1 MKKTFTK
8 LTLRFALPL
17 VLFLAYGTASNAQ
30 CAPDVEPPAISCPA
44 NAIAGCESEAPAA
57 ATTVEELIAAGGAVS
72 DNCSANA
79 DVTLMSADVVTPGVN
94 GMIERT
100 YTATDEAGLSA
111 SCTQII
117 NFEDGEAPVCV
128 TQPVTIYLDG
138 AGAAILF
145 AADLDSGSTD
155 NCSSTLMFEA
165 TPSLF
170 TCANIGANAVQFTAI
185 DESNNMCMSEVTVTV
200 LDTVSP
206 ILETMDATA
215 YLDING
221 FATLTDI
228 DVTTSATDACGLSS
242 FTLSQSD
249 FTCDDT
255 SAPVEIDVTVTDVN
269 SNSTTETAII
279 TVIDTFAPTLV
290 STMNDIIVQL
300 EMGQCDTA
308 LVFDF
313 PAIEDA
319 CDAAPTAMPVDV
331 MSGDVLP
338 IGVTEV
344 TFLAADLN
352 SNEQEYTFNITV
364 LEFQATSLAC
374 LTEINLSID
383 SETCV
388 SSLTPEMVLT
398 TEAIGCPDN
407 CTIIVMDENG
417 VELPNVF
424 TSADVGESFM
434 YQVCCGGN
442 CCMGVVNV
450 EDKTPPQIV
459 CTVDT
464 ISCGEFLNFPFPEVT
479 ENCSG
484 ISFTLINQTS
494 QEVSCDDTL
503 LQEIITREFI
513 AVDDAGNESNVCSQV
528 LSIRRFDMGTIDPP
542 INQNIEIECGTT
554 YPTDDLGRPD
564 VEFYGGPILNGV
576 ELAIDQGLECNLFVS
591 FEDQTVLTGPNTTS
605 IVRTFTA
612 TNWYCGVD
620 TTRNFVQIFEI
631 GDNQG
636 PVIQCSPDLTFASDV
651 FDCSSSIELPA
662 LEIEDICGELKSV
675 SVQYE
680 GGFIDGNGGLAD
692 LPLGNSS
699 VTYTAIDTEGN
710 LSTCTFNVSISDM
723 EQPIPVCDQF
733 TVVSLT
739 NEGNAIVDA
748 EDFDDGSFDACG
760 DITFLVRR
768 MTPNCDGNDA
778 IFGPTVTFCCAD
790 LDTEQMVVLRVT
802 DENGN
807 FNECMVTAEVQDKT
821 PPQLIQGLPDITLAC
836 DFPFNSDDTEQFG
849 TIQMNIDD
857 VEPILLTSE
866 IVEFSGPAFD
876 GLVLGGCLEL
886 MSDEFTF
893 MNINECGVGTV
904 TRVITF
910 QNQQGTSVSDV
921 QFIRFE
927 NPNPFVLEDIN
938 FPNDITLFNVCDLE
952 GIPVTMPTFTE
963 DFCDQVGIEIDD
975 KVIDN
980 SNGSL
985 SCFKVIRTF
994 TLVDWCQNLNNTF
1007 DTFEGTQII
1016 EVYNTVAPEITG
1028 NCEDRS
1034 LCSYDNQCGPVFI
1047 ELPMTATDDCTTE
1060 EFLNYSYSIDA
1071 FSDGSID
1078 FVGNTNNASAAYP
1091 VGIHTI
1097 YWNVNDGCGNEDVC
1111 SYTFEL
1117 LNCKTPTP
1125 YCLDNL
1131 TAGLTP
1137 MDLDGDGEVETEMII
1152 ITPDFFDAG
1161 SFHVCGTPV
1170 QISFSEDVNDTERMF
1185 DCDDI
1190 GEQPIELW
1198 VTDVNGNQDFC
1209 LTSVV
1214 IQDNNDVDFCPDM
1227 LLFDITGTIKTETA
1241 EEVQDVEISLGVPE
1255 LLDITGEDGSYSFV
1269 EMPLGNSYTVSP
1281 EKNIDPLN
1289 GISVSDIILIQKH
1302 ILGLQLLDSPYK
1314 LIAADVDNSTKING
1328 QDLIQIRKLLLGH
1341 YAEFPQNESWKFVN
1355 ADQQF
1360 IDAANPWFDE
1370 IQEQIEVPSLSYDV
1384 VADFVGVKIG
1394 DVNQSATMNGIAG
1407 NLATRNDN
1415 SLVLEIAAVSLDASE
1430 YADIEFVNADGLEI
1444 EGLQFAVNFD
1454 SEQLEIVEIRIGER
1468 LADESIYNLSGNT
1481 LRILATDLIST
1492 DNVLSITVKALKAIN
1507 GNVFTINQNVMQ
1519 NMAYAKSTGEIS
1531 VELRSKEVYESVAV
1545 YDLEQNTPNPWMN
1558 TTSINFVSITEGTG
1572 QLNVMDTN
1580 GKVVVSRSLE
1590 ITKGGNIVTM
1600 TSDQLPS
1607 SGIYYYEV
1615 SIENTR
1621 LMKKMILIK

>member
-1 MKKTFTK
+1 MKKTFT
-8 LTLRFALPL
+8 TLILRVTLPVVFL
-17 VLFLAYGTASNAQ
+17 LAYGNSASAQ
-30 CAPDVEPPAISCPA
+30 CAPDVGPPIIECPA
-44 NAIAGCESEAPAA
+44 DVVVGCEAEAPVAA
-57 ATTVEELIAAGGAVS
+57 ASVAELIAEGGLAS
-72 DNCSANA
+72 DDCSADA
-79 DVTLMSADVVTPGVN
+79 DVTITSSDVITPGLM

-100 YTATDEAGLSA
+100 YTATDEAGNSSTCLQTISFDD
-111 SCTQII
+111 T
-117 NFEDGEAPVCV
+117 EAPTCV
-128 TQPVTIYLDG
+128 TQDVTVFLDEFGFVMVDASSIDNGSSDNCSTTLTFEIAPSSFTCENVGANEIQFTATDESGESCMQTATVTVMDDIDPVLEVEDIEIYLDALG
-138 AGAAILF
+138 TATISVNDVFVSYFDACGLESVVA
-145 AADLDSGSTD
+145 SQTD
-155 NCSSTLMFEA
+155 
-165 TPSLF
+165 F
-170 TCANIGANAVQFTAI
+170 TCADIAAPVMVEVSATDPNT
-185 DESNNMCMSEVTVTV
+185 NNVIEVATVTV
-200 LDTVSP
+200 LDT
-206 ILETMDATA
+206 I
-215 YLDING
+215 
-221 FATLTDI
+221 
-228 DVTTSATDACGLSS
+228 
-242 FTLSQSD
+242 
-249 FTCDDT
+249 
-255 SAPVEIDVTVTDVN
+255 
-269 SNSTTETAII
+269 
-279 TVIDTFAPTLV
+279 APTLV
-290 STMNDIIVQL
+290 NMNNDLVVQL
-300 EMGQCDTA
+300 DMLQCDTA
-308 LVFDF
+308 FVFDY
-313 PAIEDA
+313 PAIEDN
-319 CDAAPTAMPVDV
+319 CDMAPTSTPVV
-331 MSGDVLP
+331 VTSGDVLP
-338 IGVTEV
+338 IGITEV
-344 TFLAADLN
+344 TFLAADEN
-352 SNEQEYTFNITV
+352 GNEQEFSFNITV
-364 LEFQATSLAC
+364 LEFEASSLSC
-374 LTEINLSID
+374 LTNINLSID
-383 SETCV
+383 AETCV
-388 SSLTPEMVLT
+388 SALTPAMVLT
-398 TEAIGCPDN
+398 TEAIGCPEN
-407 CTIIVMDENG
+407 CTIIIMDENG
-417 VELPNVF
+417 IELPNVF
-424 TSADVGESFM
+424 TSADIGESFM

-442 CCMGVVNV
+442 CCMGTVHV

-484 ISFTLINQTS
+484 IAFTLLNQTS

-542 INQNIEIECGTT
+542 NNQNIEIECGTT
-554 YPTDDLGRPD
+554 YPIDNQGRPD
-564 VEFYGGPILNGV
+564 VEYYGGPILNGV

-591 FEDQTVLTGPNTTS
+591 FEDQLVITGPNSSS

-675 SVQYE
+675 TVQYE

-692 LPLGNSS
+692 LPLGTSS
-699 VTYTAIDTEGN
+699 VTYTAFDTEGN
-710 LSTCTFNVSISDM
+710 PSSCTFNVSISDM

-739 NEGNAIVDA
+739 NEGNAVVDA

-760 DITFLVRR
+760 NVTFLVRR

-836 DFPFNSDDTEQFG
+836 DFPFNSEDTEQFG

-927 NPNPFVLEDIN
+927 NPNPFVLDDID
-938 FPNDITLFNVCDLE
+938 FPSDITLFNVCDLE

-994 TLVDWCQNLNNTF
+994 TLVDWCQNVNNTF

-1028 NCEDRS
+1028 DCEDRS

-1060 EFLNYSYSIDA
+1060 DFLNFTYAIDA
-1071 FSDGSID
+1071 FSDGTID
-1078 FVGNTNNASAAYP
+1078 ITGSTNDASGSYP

-1137 MDLDGDGEVETEMII
+1137 MDLDGDGEVETEMIM

-1170 QISFSEDVNDTERMF
+1170 QISFSEDVNDVERMF

-1209 LTSVV
+1209 VTSVV
-1214 IQDNNDVDFCPDM
+1214 IQDNNDVDFCPEM
-1227 LLFDITGTIKTETA
+1227 LLFDITGTIKTESA

-1255 LLDITGEDGSYSFV
+1255 LLDITDEDGSYSFV

-1289 GISVSDIILIQKH
+1289 GITVSDIILIQKH

-1341 YAEFPQNESWKFVN
+1341 YTEFPQNESWKFVD

-1360 IDAANPWFDE
+1360 IDASNPWFDD

-1394 DVNQSATMNGIAG
+1394 DVNQSATMDGITPS
-1407 NLATRNDN
+1407 LATRNDN
-1415 SLVLEIAAVSLDASE
+1415 TLVLEVAAVSLTANE
-1430 YADIEFVNADGLEI
+1430 HTDIEFLNVDELEI
-1444 EGLQFAVNFD
+1444 EGLQFAVDFD
-1454 SEQLEIVEIRIGER
+1454 SKQLEIVEIRIGEE
-1468 LADESIYNLSGNT
+1468 LADESMYNLKGNT
-1481 LRILATDLIST
+1481 IRILATDLTST
-1492 DNVLSITVKALKAIN
+1492 KSAVSITVKALTALS
-1507 GNVFTINQNVMQ
+1507 GNVFTINQNVME

-1531 VELRSKEVYESVAV
+1531 VELRSKEVYEAVAV

-1558 TTSINFVSITEGTG
+1558 TTNINFVSVTDGAG

-1580 GKVVVSRSLE
+1580 GKVVISKTLE
-1590 ITKGGNIVTM
+1590 IAKGGNVVKM
-1600 TSDQLPS
+1600 TSDELPS

-1615 SIENTR
+1615 SIDNTR